1 MDKFAVAGVEVSA
14 DVLVVACDNGQ
25 QRSSEF
31 PNTAT
36 GHQQLLRFLRKHSP
50 QVRVCLESTGLYGLD
65 AALLLHAQPGVEI
78 MVANPR
84 SVRHFA
90 QAMMRRSKTD
100 PLDAALLAEYARRM
114 PFQPWQ
120 PPSLAGRQLCALARA
135 IHQITESHTM
145 QKNRLHA
152 ASATA
157 TTPRIVLRELER
169 SLAQQQRSMQRL
181 TQEALRHIDSD
192 PQLQQRFRLLLSF
205 PGIAQT
211 SALQLLGELVL
222 LAPDFTVRQWVA
234 YAGLDPRQ
242 YTSGK
247 SVEKK
252 VRISKVGNRHLRR
265 ALFMPA
271 LVAVRRHPGFHAYY
285 QQLLA
290 QGKLKMVAL
299 VAAMR
304 KLLHGIYGVFHSLQ
318 PFDADKLFPLRSPIQ
333 SKTAIAQNIAC

>member
-1 MDKFAVAGVEVSA
+1 MDKLAVAGVEVSA
-14 DVLVVACDNGQ
+14 EVLLVSLDDGQ
-25 QRSSEF
+25 FRASQF
-31 PNTAT
+31 PNTTA
-36 GHQQLLRFLRKHSP
+36 GHQQLLRFLRKYSQ

-65 AALLLHAQPGVEI
+65 AALALETQPGIEL

-100 PLDAALLAEYARRM
+100 PLDAQLLAEYARRM
-114 PFQPWQ
+114 PFHRWQ
-120 PPSLAGRQLCALARA
+120 PPSLAGRQLCVLARA
-135 IHQITESHTM
+135 IDQLTQMNTM
-145 QKNRLHA
+145 QKSRLHA
-152 ASATA
+152 ASATQ
-157 TTPRIVLRELER
+157 TTPKIVIRELER
-169 SLAQQQRSMQRL
+169 SLAQQQRSSQRL
-181 TQEALRHIDSD
+181 TREALRVIAADS
-192 PQLQQRFRLLLSF
+192 QLQQRFHLLLSF

-222 LAPDFTVRQWVA
+222 LSPDFTVRQWVA

-242 YTSGK
+242 FTSGK

-271 LVAVRRHPGFHAYY
+271 LVAVRRNSQFRAYY
-285 QQLLA
+285 RHLLDR
-290 QGKLKMVAL
+290 GKRKRVAL

-304 KLLHGIYGVFHSLQ
+304 KLLHGIYGVFQSLQ
-318 PFDADKLFPLRSPIQ
+318 PFDAAKLFTLPTESQPQVEKI
-333 SKTAIAQNIAC
+333 TC